1 MRKSKVLSFVLVAA
15 LAVTAIPI
23 NAFGTVNDEKNK
35 LSDLQNQKQQAQ
47 DENNKLQKSK
57 SDAQEYIQSVDK
69 KLTNLATEMYKTNQ
83 KLSKTEDK
91 ISKTQKEL
99 NNAQVSINEQYE
111 DMKLRIKYMYEN
123 GDTQM
128 IDLIFN
134 SKSITDFLN
143 KAEYITELAQYDRD
157 MLNKMKKTK
166 EKIASAK
173 STLVTEKKNLQTI
186 QAQQKSDQTKLT
198 NLSESKQQELK
209 NYEDLIAHNEATSD
223 ELEAEISAQEKRVAS
238 VEEQSKNQAAAEQAS
253 KAAAEKARREAAA
266 KKQQAASSNSS
277 TSNTSSN
284 TGSNTTDTS
293 NSGNSG
299 SSGTVSG
306 GGFTW
311 PLPGH
316 TTISSGYGYR
326 GSELHK
332 GIDIPA
338 SAGTTIVAA
347 GSGTVEWANYSTTA
361 GNWIG
366 INHGNGVYSVY
377 MHMSALLVSAGT
389 KVSAGQS
396 IGLVGN
402 TGASQGNHLH
412 FAVRKNGA
420 YVNPWDY
427 LK

>member
-23 NAFGTVNDEKNK
+23 NAFGTVSDEKNK

-83 KLSKTEDK
+83 KLSKTEGK

-99 NNAQVSINEQYE
+99 DNAQVSINEQYE

-143 KAEYITELAQYDRD
+143 KAEYITELSQYDRD

-198 NLSESKQQELK
+198 NLSASKQQELK

-238 VEEQSKNQAAAEQAS
+238 VEEQSKNQAAAEQA
-253 KAAAEKARREAAA
+253 RREAAA

-284 TGSNTTDTS
+284 TESNTTDTS

-326 GSELHK
+326 GSEFHK

-347 GSGTVEWANYSTTA
+347 GSGTVEWAN
-361 GNWIG
+361 
-366 INHGNGVYSVY
+366 YSVY

>member
-1 MRKSKVLSFVLVAA
+1 MRNSKVLSFVLEAA

-23 NAFGTVNDEKNK
+23 NAFGTVSDEKNK

-83 KLSKTEDK
+83 KLSKTEGK

-99 NNAQVSINEQYE
+99 DNAQVSINEQYE

-143 KAEYITELAQYDRD
+143 KAEYITELSQYDRD

-198 NLSESKQQELK
+198 NLSASKQQELK
-209 NYEDLIAHNEATSD
+209 NYEDLIAHIEATSD

-238 VEEQSKNQAAAEQAS
+238 AEEKSKNQAAAEQ
-253 KAAAEKARREAAA
+253 ARREAAA

-284 TGSNTTDTS
+284 TESNTTDTS

-326 GSELHK
+326 GSEFHK

>member
-23 NAFGTVNDEKNK
+23 NAFGTVSDEKNK

-99 NNAQVSINEQYE
+99 DKAQVSINEQYE

-143 KAEYITELAQYDRD
+143 KAEYITELSQYDRD

-186 QAQQKSDQTKLT
+186 HAQQKSDQTKLT
-198 NLSESKQQELK
+198 NLSASKQQELK
-209 NYEDLIAHNEATSD
+209 NYEALIAHNEATSD

-238 VEEQSKNQAAAEQAS
+238 AEEKS
-253 KAAAEKARREAAA
+253 
-266 KKQQAASSNSS
+266 KQQAASSNSS
-277 TSNTSSN
+277 TGNTSSN

-326 GSELHK
+326 GSEFHK

>member
-1 MRKSKVLSFVLVAA
+1 MRKSKVISFVLAAA
-15 LAVTAIPI
+15 LAVTVIPV
-23 NAFGTVNDEKNK
+23 NAFGTVSDEKNK
-35 LSDLQNQKQQAQ
+35 LSDLQNQKKQAQ

-57 SDAQEYIQSVDK
+57 SDAQQYIQSVDK
-69 KLTNLATEMYKTNQ
+69 KLTDLATDMYKTNQ

-91 ISKTQKEL
+91 IDKTQKEL
-99 NNAQVSINEQYE
+99 DSAQVSINEQYA

-143 KAEYITELAQYDRD
+143 KAEYITELSQYDRD

-166 EKIASAK
+166 EKIVTSK
-173 STLVTEKKNLQTI
+173 KTLVTEKKNLQTI
-186 QAQQKSDQTKLT
+186 QAKQKSDQTKLT
-198 NLSESKQQELK
+198 NLSASKQQELK

-223 ELEAEISAQEKRVAS
+223 ELEAEISAQENKVALA
-238 VEEQSKNQAAAEQAS
+238 EEQSKNQAAAEQAS
-253 KAAAEKARREAAA
+253 REAAEKASREAAT
-266 KKQQAASSNSS
+266 KKQTASNSNS
-277 TSNTSSN
+277 GSTSSN
-284 TGSNTTDTS
+284 TGNTS
-293 NSGNSG
+293 NSGNSGNTG

-306 GGFTW
+306 GAFTW

-316 TTISSGYGYR
+316 TSISSGYGYR
-326 GSELHK
+326 GSEFHK

-338 SAGTTIVAA
+338 PAGTTIVAA

-420 YVNPWDY
+420 YVNPWNY

>member
-23 NAFGTVNDEKNK
+23 NAFGTVSDEKNK

-57 SDAQEYIQSVDK
+57 SDAQEYK

-83 KLSKTEDK
+83 KLSKTEGK

-99 NNAQVSINEQYE
+99 DNAQVSINEQYE

-143 KAEYITELAQYDRD
+143 KAEYITELSQYDRD

-198 NLSESKQQELK
+198 NLSASKQQELK

-238 VEEQSKNQAAAEQAS
+238 AEEKSKNQAAAEQ
-253 KAAAEKARREAAA
+253 ARREAAA

-284 TGSNTTDTS
+284 TESNTTDTS

-326 GSELHK
+326 GSEFHK

>member
-23 NAFGTVNDEKNK
+23 NAFGTVSDEKNK

-57 SDAQEYIQSVDK
+57 SDAQEYIQLVDK

-99 NNAQVSINEQYE
+99 DKAQVSINEQYE

-143 KAEYITELAQYDRD
+143 KAEYITELSQYDRD

-186 QAQQKSDQTKLT
+186 HAQQKSDQTKLT
-198 NLSESKQQELK
+198 NLSASKQQELK

-238 VEEQSKNQAAAEQAS
+238 AEEQSKTRQLLSRQDVKRQQRNSRQLVQIVVQAIHHQIQEVT
-253 KAAAEKARREAAA
+253 
-266 KKQQAASSNSS
+266 QQI
-277 TSNTSSN
+277 
-284 TGSNTTDTS
+284 
-293 NSGNSG
+293 
-299 SSGTVSG
+299 
-306 GGFTW
+306 
-311 PLPGH
+311 LQ
-316 TTISSGYGYR
+316 
-326 GSELHK
+326 
-332 GIDIPA
+332 
-338 SAGTTIVAA
+338 
-347 GSGTVEWANYSTTA
+347 TVEIQEVVEQFQAVDL
-361 GNWIG
+361 
-366 INHGNGVYSVY
+366 HGHFRDIQLYLQDMDIEVLNFIRVLIFR
-377 MHMSALLVSAGT
+377 HQQEPLLLQQVQ
-389 KVSAGQS
+389 VQ
-396 IGLVGN
+396 
-402 TGASQGNHLH
+402 
-412 FAVRKNGA
+412 
-420 YVNPWDY
+420 
-427 LK
+427 

>member
-1 MRKSKVLSFVLVAA
+1 MCIR
-15 LAVTAIPI
+15 
-23 NAFGTVNDEKNK
+23 D
-35 LSDLQNQKQQAQ
+35 
-47 DENNKLQKSK
+47 
-57 SDAQEYIQSVDK
+57 
-69 KLTNLATEMYKTNQ
+69 
-83 KLSKTEDK
+83 
-91 ISKTQKEL
+91 
-99 NNAQVSINEQYE
+99 
-111 DMKLRIKYMYEN
+111 R
-123 GDTQM
+123 
-128 IDLIFN
+128 
-134 SKSITDFLN
+134 SITDFLN
-143 KAEYITELAQYDRD
+143 KAEYITELSQYDRD

-198 NLSESKQQELK
+198 NLSASKQQELK

-238 VEEQSKNQAAAEQAS
+238 AEEKSKNQAAAEQ
-253 KAAAEKARREAAA
+253 ARREAAA

-284 TGSNTTDTS
+284 TESNTTDTS

-326 GSELHK
+326 GSEFHK

>member
-23 NAFGTVNDEKNK
+23 NAFGTVSDEKNK

-99 NNAQVSINEQYE
+99 DKAQVSINEQYE

-134 SKSITDFLN
+134 SKSIT
-143 KAEYITELAQYDRD
+143 ELSQYDRD

-186 QAQQKSDQTKLT
+186 HAQQKSDQTKLT
-198 NLSESKQQELK
+198 NLSASKQQELK

-238 VEEQSKNQAAAEQAS
+238 AEEQSKNQAAAEQ
-253 KAAAEKARREAAA
+253 ARREAAA

-326 GSELHK
+326 GSEFHK

>member
-23 NAFGTVNDEKNK
+23 NAFGTVSDEKNK

-83 KLSKTEDK
+83 KLSKTEGK

-99 NNAQVSINEQYE
+99 DNAQVSINEQYE

-143 KAEYITELAQYDRD
+143 KAEYITELSQYDRD

-186 QAQQKSDQTKLT
+186 QVQQKSDQTKLT
-198 NLSESKQQELK
+198 NLSASKQQELK

-238 VEEQSKNQAAAEQAS
+238 AEEQSKNQAAAEQ
-253 KAAAEKARREAAA
+253 ARREAAA

-284 TGSNTTDTS
+284 TESNTTDTS

-326 GSELHK
+326 GSEFHK

-377 MHMSALLVSAGT
+377 MHMSALLVSA
-389 KVSAGQS
+389 
-396 IGLVGN
+396 
-402 TGASQGNHLH
+402 
-412 FAVRKNGA
+412 
-420 YVNPWDY
+420 
-427 LK
+427 

>member
-23 NAFGTVNDEKNK
+23 NAFGTVSDEKNK

-83 KLSKTEDK
+83 KLSKTEGK

-99 NNAQVSINEQYE
+99 DNAQVSINEQYE

-143 KAEYITELAQYDRD
+143 KAEYITELSQYDRD

-198 NLSESKQQELK
+198 NLSASKQQELK

-223 ELEAEISAQEKRVAS
+223 ELVAEISAQEKRVAS
-238 VEEQSKNQAAAEQAS
+238 AEEKSKQQAAAEQ
-253 KAAAEKARREAAA
+253 ARREAAA

-284 TGSNTTDTS
+284 TESNTTDTS

-326 GSELHK
+326 GSEFHK

>member
-23 NAFGTVNDEKNK
+23 NAFGTVSDEKNK

-99 NNAQVSINEQYE
+99 DKAQVSINEQYE

-143 KAEYITELAQYDRD
+143 KAEYITELSQYDRD

-186 QAQQKSDQTKLT
+186 HAQQKSDKTKLT
-198 NLSESKQQELK
+198 NLSASKQQELK
-209 NYEDLIAHNEATSD
+209 NYEALIAHNEATSD

-238 VEEQSKNQAAAEQAS
+238 AEKKSKQQAAAEQES
-253 KAAAEKARREAAA
+253 REAAA

-277 TSNTSSN
+277 TGNTSSN

-326 GSELHK
+326 GSEFHK

>member
-23 NAFGTVNDEKNK
+23 NAFGTISDEKNK

-99 NNAQVSINEQYE
+99 DKAQVSINEQYE

-143 KAEYITELAQYDRD
+143 KAEYITELSQYDRD

-209 NYEDLIAHNEATSD
+209 NYEALIAHNEATSD

-238 VEEQSKNQAAAEQAS
+238 AEEQRKKQAAAEQAS
-253 KAAAEKARREAAA
+253 REAAA

-293 NSGNSG
+293 NSENSG

-326 GSELHK
+326 GSEFHK
-332 GIDIPA
+332 GIDISA

>member
-23 NAFGTVNDEKNK
+23 NAFGTVSDEKNK

-83 KLSKTEDK
+83 KLSKTEGK

-99 NNAQVSINEQYE
+99 DNAQVSINEQYE

-143 KAEYITELAQYDRD
+143 KAEYITELSQYDRD

-198 NLSESKQQELK
+198 NLSASKQQELK

-238 VEEQSKNQAAAEQAS
+238 AEEKSKNQAAAEQ
-253 KAAAEKARREAAA
+253 ARREAAA

-284 TGSNTTDTS
+284 TESNTTDTS
-293 NSGNSG
+293 YSGYSG

-326 GSELHK
+326 GSEFHK

>member
-23 NAFGTVNDEKNK
+23 NAFGTVSDEKNK

-99 NNAQVSINEQYE
+99 DKAQVSINEQYE

-143 KAEYITELAQYDRD
+143 KAEYITELSQYDRD

-186 QAQQKSDQTKLT
+186 HAQQKSDKTKLT
-198 NLSESKQQELK
+198 NLSASKQQELK
-209 NYEDLIAHNEATSD
+209 NYEALIAHNEATSD

-238 VEEQSKNQAAAEQAS
+238 AEEKSKQQAAAEQAS
-253 KAAAEKARREAAA
+253 REAAA

-277 TSNTSSN
+277 TGNTSSN

-306 GGFTW
+306 GGFTG

-326 GSELHK
+326 GSEFHK

>member
-1 MRKSKVLSFVLVAA
+1 
-15 LAVTAIPI
+15 
-23 NAFGTVNDEKNK
+23 
-35 LSDLQNQKQQAQ
+35 
-47 DENNKLQKSK
+47 
-57 SDAQEYIQSVDK
+57 
-69 KLTNLATEMYKTNQ
+69 
-83 KLSKTEDK
+83 
-91 ISKTQKEL
+91 
-99 NNAQVSINEQYE
+99 
-111 DMKLRIKYMYEN
+111 
-123 GDTQM
+123 M

-143 KAEYITELAQYDRD
+143 KAEYITELSQYDRD

-209 NYEDLIAHNEATSD
+209 NYEALIAHNEATSD

-238 VEEQSKNQAAAEQAS
+238 AEEQRKKQAAAEQAS
-253 KAAAEKARREAAA
+253 REAAA

-293 NSGNSG
+293 NSENSG

-326 GSELHK
+326 GSEFHK

>member
-23 NAFGTVNDEKNK
+23 NAFGTVSDEKNK

-83 KLSKTEDK
+83 KLSKTEGK

-99 NNAQVSINEQYE
+99 DNAQVSINEQYE

-143 KAEYITELAQYDRD
+143 KAEYITELSQYDRD

-198 NLSESKQQELK
+198 
-209 NYEDLIAHNEATSD
+209 
-223 ELEAEISAQEKRVAS
+223 
-238 VEEQSKNQAAAEQAS
+238 
-253 KAAAEKARREAAA
+253 
-266 KKQQAASSNSS
+266 
-277 TSNTSSN
+277 SNTSSN
-284 TGSNTTDTS
+284 TESNTTDTS

-326 GSELHK
+326 GSEFHK

>member
-23 NAFGTVNDEKNK
+23 NAFGTVSDEKNK
-35 LSDLQNQKQQAQ
+35 LSDLMKHKQQAHV
-47 DENNKLQKSK
+47 EINNLQKSK

-83 KLSKTEDK
+83 KLSKTEGK

-99 NNAQVSINEQYE
+99 DNAQVSINEQYE

-143 KAEYITELAQYDRD
+143 KAEYITELSQYDRD

-198 NLSESKQQELK
+198 NLSASKQQELK

-238 VEEQSKNQAAAEQAS
+238 AEEQSKNQAAAEQ
-253 KAAAEKARREAAA
+253 ARREAAA

-326 GSELHK
+326 GSEFHK

>member
-23 NAFGTVNDEKNK
+23 NAFGTVSDEKNK

-99 NNAQVSINEQYE
+99 DNAQVSINEQYE

-143 KAEYITELAQYDRD
+143 KAEYITELSQYDRD

-186 QAQQKSDQTKLT
+186 QA
-198 NLSESKQQELK
+198 KQQELK

-238 VEEQSKNQAAAEQAS
+238 AEEKSKNQAAAEQ
-253 KAAAEKARREAAA
+253 ARREAAA

-284 TGSNTTDTS
+284 TESNTTDTS

-326 GSELHK
+326 GSEFHK

>member
-143 KAEYITELAQYDRD
+143 K
-157 MLNKMKKTK
+157 
-166 EKIASAK
+166 
-173 STLVTEKKNLQTI
+173 
-186 QAQQKSDQTKLT
+186 LT

-238 VEEQSKNQAAAEQAS
+238 VEEQSKNQAVAEQAS

-326 GSELHK
+326 GSEFHK

>member
-1 MRKSKVLSFVLVAA
+1 MRFKKIFAMLLTGIMTVSVPGAVFAA
-15 LAVTAIPI
+15 STEEQIADV
-23 NAFGTVNDEKNK
+23 
-35 LSDLQNQKQQAQ
+35 QAQ
-47 DENNKLQKSK
+47 KEAAQAELAQQQSDMASLESK
-57 SDAQEYIQSVDK
+57 KQELESYLEELNAQYTD
-69 KLTNLATEMYKTNQ
+69 LTNSVSELGIQAAEKEEELKTLNTQLEEAKATA
-83 KLSKTEDK
+83 DK
-91 ISKTQKEL
+91 
-99 NNAQVSINEQYE
+99 QYQ
-111 DMKLRIKYMYEN
+111 DMKKRIVYMYEN
-123 GDTQM
+123 GSASM
-128 IDLIFN
+128 LELLLSSEDLAQ
-134 SKSITDFLN
+134 FLN
-143 KAEYITELAQYDRD
+143 RAENIAQISQYDRD

-186 QAQQKSDQTKLT
+186 HAQQKSDQTKLT
-198 NLSESKQQELK
+198 NLSASKQQELK

-238 VEEQSKNQAAAEQAS
+238 AEEQSKNQAAAEQ
-253 KAAAEKARREAAA
+253 ARREAAA

-326 GSELHK
+326 GSEFHK

>member
-47 DENNKLQKSK
+47 NENNKLQKSK

-143 KAEYITELAQYDRD
+143 KAEYITELSQYDRD
-157 MLNKMKKTK
+157 MLN
-166 EKIASAK
+166 
-173 STLVTEKKNLQTI
+173 EKKNLQTI

-238 VEEQSKNQAAAEQAS
+238 VEEQSKNQAAAEQAN

-326 GSELHK
+326 GSEFHK

>member
-1 MRKSKVLSFVLVAA
+1 MVSSLIVAPVYA
-15 LAVTAIPI
+15 AP
-23 NAFGTVNDEKNK
+23 
-35 LSDLQNQKQQAQ
+35 Q
-47 DENNKLQKSK
+47 DEVKSLESQKSQAEAQAASVNQDLVDLLVEYEALQQDMK
-57 SDAQEYIQSVDK
+57 NQEKKIDQAGKDLEDAE
-69 KLTNLATEMYKTNQ
+69 E
-83 KLSKTEDK
+83 
-91 ISKTQKEL
+91 KEK
-99 NNAQVSINEQYE
+99 QQYE

-143 KAEYITELAQYDRD
+143 KAEYITELSQYDRD

-238 VEEQSKNQAAAEQAS
+238 VEEQSKNQAVAEQAS

-326 GSELHK
+326 GSEFHK

>member
-143 KAEYITELAQYDRD
+143 KAEYITELSQYDRD

-284 TGSNTTDTS
+284 TGSNR
-293 NSGNSG
+293 
-299 SSGTVSG
+299 TVSG

-326 GSELHK
+326 GSEFHK

-420 YVNPWDY
+420 
-427 LK
+427 

>member
-23 NAFGTVNDEKNK
+23 NAFGTVSDEKNK

-83 KLSKTEDK
+83 KLSKTEGK

-99 NNAQVSINEQYE
+99 DNAQVSINEQYE

-143 KAEYITELAQYDRD
+143 KAEYITELSQYDRD

-198 NLSESKQQELK
+198 NLSASKQQELK

-238 VEEQSKNQAAAEQAS
+238 VEEQSKNQAAAEQA
-253 KAAAEKARREAAA
+253 RREAAA

-284 TGSNTTDTS
+284 TESNTTDTS

-326 GSELHK
+326 GSEFHK

-402 TGASQGNHLH
+402 TGASQGNH
-412 FAVRKNGA
+412 
-420 YVNPWDY
+420 
-427 LK
+427 